1 MHSFNEKLIFNFH
14 SLVYILSFLRF
25 LTFPKLIS
33 NKQTV
38 IIYGSHF
45 WKHFS
50 CISVRY
56 DREITLAL
64 YPHYPFKQVML
75 TSGFLFKFSFVKI
88 EIVAKLKH
96 QENVIRCLL
105 FNYCKKKNSRQEVF
119 LTTQYNVSLRVNQ
132 SSYNCIRH

>member
-1 MHSFNEKLIFNFH
+1 M
-14 SLVYILSFLRF
+14 LSFLRF

-38 IIYGSHF
+38 ITYGSHF

-64 YPHYPFKQVML
+64 STLPFQTGYAYQRVPL
-75 TSGFLFKFSFVKI
+75 QIFV
-88 EIVAKLKH
+88 
-96 QENVIRCLL
+96 
-105 FNYCKKKNSRQEVF
+105 RQ
-119 LTTQYNVSLRVNQ
+119 N
-132 SSYNCIRH
+132 